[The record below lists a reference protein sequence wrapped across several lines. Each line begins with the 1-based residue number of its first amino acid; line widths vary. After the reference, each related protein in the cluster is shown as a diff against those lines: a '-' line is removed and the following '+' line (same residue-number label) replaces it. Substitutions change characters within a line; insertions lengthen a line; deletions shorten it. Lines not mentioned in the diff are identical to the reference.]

1 MLPGSKRCSLSCYRL
16 QHHKTIIKLAGRW
29 QAKPVNRFQRDTRR
43 FIICF
48 LRGQGQP
55 GSFQSGKCEKS
66 ILLHSTTRPSES
78 ALANSVSW
86 WLVATATTGTWWC
99 FK

>member
-1 MLPGSKRCSLSCYRL
+1 MMLHVVLCNWHMLSLLLPSWQEATHTGGGGFMLPGSKRCSLSCYRL

-55 GSFQSGKCEKS
+55 GLG
-66 ILLHSTTRPSES
+66 
-78 ALANSVSW
+78 V
-86 WLVATATTGTWWC
+86 
-99 FK
+99 